1 MKNFNSILSILLPE
15 LVKYENTVHKIY
27 IVVDET
33 LKQHSNLKYN
43 TYNSNKLLIT
53 DKLTQL
59 QQEIQDIYL
68 IISAIDNIYNVKQ
81 LIDSNFEIV
90 TTKPVL
96 HTIKNQYSET
106 KTTRID
112 KKILTATNVINNI
125 AKCEHMFINELVQ
138 LFIEYFQS
146 TGTYINN
153 LLLDI
158 PTHESKPHESHE
170 SDGLSRS
177 SIYDA
182 DRSDP
187 GGKSDLN
194 RSPGDRS
201 GEQRDPGGSKGREG
215 HSEVY
220 SSGYMNKIIIGIIS
234 LYKYDPE
241 YSERN
246 KQITQSLYTSIYD
259 SAGFTDIANYTDVW
273 YDSSLQRTDASSG
286 AVLRKQNG
294 VIYKLNNLLTPQIP
308 ALHNVNGISDSIVA
322 QFNTIVITPNSE
334 VSKYKIIRN
343 YDNIYVR
350 NYLRESLMNT
360 ENIKFTNME
369 MFDKNYT
376 EWKETMEMEPN
387 ILIQILT
394 KNFGKLLEQS
404 KIETLHDFVNLAG
417 CVLPSKPGG
426 VTVSMDYKN
435 YIVQSFSEFYF
446 ENVTRLV
453 AAQFVSS
460 HTNTLF
466 DDQVSSGNNF
476 MKEAYISNLINI
488 KTSATTLR
496 KKIVDAAN
504 NTYRSEVYIILKY
517 NNKNSDAWLTLFKTM
532 IKSIIDPGK
541 NVKSKFVEK
550 MNVLIPKAGLKHF
563 IMKNP
568 NSVFKLNI

>member
-125 AKCEHMFINELVQ
+125 AKCEHIFINELVQ

-158 PTHESKPHESHE
+158 PTHESRQSDESESHKSQESHESDE
-170 SDGLSRS
+170 SDGLSR
-177 SIYDA
+177 
-182 DRSDP
+182 R
-187 GGKSDLN
+187 
-194 RSPGDRS
+194 
-201 GEQRDPGGSKGREG
+201 REG
-215 HSEVY
+215 H

-259 SAGFTDIANYTDVW
+259 SAGFTDISNYTDVW
-273 YDSSLQRTDASSG
+273 YDSSLPRADASNG

-294 VIYKLNNLLTPQIP
+294 VVYKLDNLLTPQIP

-360 ENIKFTNME
+360 GNIKFTNME

-460 HTNTLF
+460 HTNALF

-550 MNVLIPKAGLKHF
+550 MNVLIPKPGLKHF

>member
-125 AKCEHMFINELVQ
+125 AKCEHIFINELVQ

-158 PTHESKPHESHE
+158 PTHESQPHESQTNESHE
-170 SDGLSRS
+170 SDGLSR
-177 SIYDA
+177 
-182 DRSDP
+182 
-187 GGKSDLN
+187 
-194 RSPGDRS
+194 
-201 GEQRDPGGSKGREG
+201 GREG
-215 HSEVY
+215 HSEGRHM
-220 SSGYMNKIIIGIIS
+220 SGYMNKIIIGIIS

-259 SAGFTDIANYTDVW
+259 SAGFTDISNYTDVW
-273 YDSSLQRTDASSG
+273 YDSSLQRADASNG
-286 AVLRKQNG
+286 TVLRKQNG

-350 NYLRESLMNT
+350 NYLRELLMNT

-466 DDQVSSGNNF
+466 DDQVSSGRNF

>member
-81 LIDSNFEIV
+81 LIDNNFEIV
-90 TTKPVL
+90 TTKSVL

-112 KKILTATNVINNI
+112 KKILTATNIINNI
-125 AKCEHMFINELVQ
+125 AKCEHIFINELVQ

-158 PTHESKPHESHE
+158 PSHESQSHESHESHESKPHESDE
-170 SDGLSRS
+170 SDGLS
-177 SIYDA
+177 
-182 DRSDP
+182 
-187 GGKSDLN
+187 

-201 GEQRDPGGSKGREG
+201 GEQNDPGGSKGREG

-246 KQITQSLYTSIYD
+246 KQITQSLYKSIYD

-273 YDSSLQRTDASSG
+273 YDSSQPRVDTPNG

-294 VIYKLNNLLTPQIP
+294 VIYKLNNLLTPQTP

-460 HTNTLF
+460 HTNVLF

-550 MNVLIPKAGLKHF
+550 MNVLIPKPGLKHF